1 VEGLVVGEGVEMMSY
16 VVLHHFGDVDVL
28 VEHVHGDLQTEYGKA
43 TPGEGRCMRS
53 DTEDAYG
60 LKPIRAQ

>member
-1 VEGLVVGEGVEMMSY
+1 MMRD
-16 VVLHHFGDVDVL
+16 VVLHDFGNVDVL
-28 VEHVHGDLQTEYGKA
+28 VEDVHGDLQTEYGKA
-43 TPGEGRCMRS
+43 TSGEGRCMRS